1 MISRML
7 SYYKSYL
14 NLISSFVYFRFP
26 KQNIKTTLSF
36 SEARKSIM
44 VNNLTTGLGTG
55 IILGKA
61 SVNILVNPKLIEAH
75 HLKIQ

>member
-1 MISRML
+1 
-7 SYYKSYL
+7 
-14 NLISSFVYFRFP
+14 
-26 KQNIKTTLSF
+26 
-36 SEARKSIM
+36 M